1 MFNVDTCQVFKH
13 PEAKPQ
19 ARNELFLWK
28 LNNDKKFFT
37 SKCINNYFSNL
48 QNPLFQSNN
57 ITKKGMQEKASIVTT
72 MDGVIYKDHGV
83 HAMTDS
89 PNVSLHLTARGLI
102 TAEQLDI
109 ISSVLFSLAQVLNIT
124 GIVTNSLSIAVYI
137 RLGFSDA
144 SNVSL
149 LSLTIY
155 DLVTSVL
162 SLWSNFLVTPAL
174 RIPGLPFEPA
184 NIAILTGTG
193 LLAFVIRGSAW
204 VTAFISFERFLCVVL
219 PLKVKSLVTPKV
231 AVVSVLVI
239 TLLTVGP
246 SIGVYWVWVF
256 VWRFHPHL
264 NRTILD
270 VVTVDTPN
278 IKLLEDI
285 TTSIC
290 GFVQPLLAFI
300 IVVACTIFLTIHL
313 RRSSAWRQG
322 AVSGNV
328 IAKGKEQTTRVSTK
342 EKRVVKMVV
351 VIAVIFIVCFAPNSA
366 VILCSIAFKDFNM
379 FGVHRNTFVLMFLIS
394 LVGQSFSASVNI
406 FIYYKMASKYRL
418 ALRHVMGFDRTKC
431 QTPSE

>member
-1 MFNVDTCQVFKH
+1 
-13 PEAKPQ
+13 
-19 ARNELFLWK
+19 
-28 LNNDKKFFT
+28 
-37 SKCINNYFSNL
+37 
-48 QNPLFQSNN
+48 
-57 ITKKGMQEKASIVTT
+57 MQEKASIVTT

-89 PNVSLHLTARGLI
+89 PNVSLHLTARDLI

-109 ISSVLFSLAQVLNIT
+109 ISSVLVSLSQVLNIT
-124 GIVTNSLSIAVYI
+124 GIVTNSLSMAVYI

-155 DLVTSVL
+155 DLVTSVV
-162 SLWSNFLVTPAL
+162 SLWSTFLVTPAL
-174 RIPGLPFEPA
+174 RIPGLPFEPV

-193 LLAFVIRGSAW
+193 LLAFVIRGTAW

-219 PLKVKSLVTPKV
+219 PLKVKSLVTPKM
-231 AVVSVLVI
+231 AVVAVLVI

-246 SIGVYWVWVF
+246 SIGIYWVWVF

-270 VVTVDTPN
+270 VDTVDTPN
-278 IKLLEDI
+278 IKLLDDI

-300 IVVACTIFLTIHL
+300 IVVACTIFLTVHL

-322 AVSGNV
+322 AVSGHV
-328 IAKGKEQTTRVSTK
+328 IAKGKEQTTILTSRVSTK

-366 VILCSIAFKDFNM
+366 VILCSTAFKDFHM
-379 FGVHRNTFVLMFLIS
+379 FGVHRNTFLLMFMIS
-394 LVGQSFSASVNI
+394 WVGQSFSASVNI

-418 ALRHVMGFDRTKC
+418 TLRHVMGFDRIKRT
-431 QTPSE
+431 

>member
-1 MFNVDTCQVFKH
+1 
-13 PEAKPQ
+13 
-19 ARNELFLWK
+19 
-28 LNNDKKFFT
+28 
-37 SKCINNYFSNL
+37 
-48 QNPLFQSNN
+48 
-57 ITKKGMQEKASIVTT
+57 
-72 MDGVIYKDHGV
+72 MDGVVYKDHGV
-83 HAMTDS
+83 HTMTDS
-89 PNVSLHLTARGLI
+89 PNVSLHLTARGFI

-109 ISSVLFSLAQVLNIT
+109 ILSVLVSLSQVLNIT

-174 RIPGLPFEPA
+174 RIPGLPFEPV

-193 LLAFVIRGSAW
+193 LLAFVIRGTAW

-219 PLKVKSLVTPKV
+219 PLKVKSLVTPKM
-231 AVVSVLVI
+231 AVVAVLVI

-270 VVTVDTPN
+270 VVTVDSPN

-300 IVVACTIFLTIHL
+300 IVVACTIFLTVHL
-313 RRSSAWRQG
+313 RRSSAWRQD

-328 IAKGKEQTTRVSTK
+328 IAKGKEQTTIFTSRVPTK
-342 EKRVVKMVV
+342 ETRVVKMVV
-351 VIAVIFIVCFAPNSA
+351 VIAIIFIVCFAPNSA
-366 VILCSIAFKDFNM
+366 VILCSTAFKDFHM
-379 FGVHRNTFVLMFLIS
+379 FGVHRNTFLVMFMIS
-394 LVGQSFSASVNI
+394 WVGQSFSASVNI

-418 ALRHVMGFDRTKC
+418 ALRHVMGFDRTKR
-431 QTPSE
+431 T